1 MGISNTQYRD
11 IIFQYDQRRMKNQ
24 RLLNKRY
31 DMLYQKYPELKEI
44 HDKIIELSMEQAANE
59 VLTPGQAAE
68 KRAKHSSIG
77 VDLPEHIEKVE
88 RVIQGIDKLD

>member
-68 KRAKHSSIG
+68 KRVKMPTT
-77 VDLPEHIEKVE
+77 LPIMGP
-88 RVIQGIDKLD
+88 RMTMGFMST

>member
-68 KRAKHSSIG
+68 KRASYLQAKDALLARKAAILKENH
-77 VDLPEHIEKVE
+77 
-88 RVIQGIDKLD
+88 